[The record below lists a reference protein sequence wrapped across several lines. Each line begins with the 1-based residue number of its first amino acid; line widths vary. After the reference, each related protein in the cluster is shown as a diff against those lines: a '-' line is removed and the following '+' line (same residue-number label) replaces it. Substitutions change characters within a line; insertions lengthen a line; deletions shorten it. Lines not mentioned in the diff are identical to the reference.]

1 MCSSRVAWSFEGG
14 SPGELPA
21 AFVSAGGQWQVTHDT
36 AAPHSTR
43 VLAQVATSADD
54 AFNVVLVASRH
65 LDLDV
70 FVRLRSVSGR
80 VDQGGGIVWRA
91 QDARN
96 YYIARYNPLEDNF
109 RVYKVANGQRVMLKS
124 ATLHVDHS
132 AWHTLRITMRG
143 DHIEGYLNGTK
154 YLDVRD
160 ATFSHAGQIGLW
172 TKADA
177 WTNFDDLRVSMV
189 SSAERRGE

>member
-1 MCSSRVAWSFEGG
+1 
-14 SPGELPA
+14 
-21 AFVSAGGQWQVTHDT
+21 VTHDT